1 MQKANANL
9 FNEHGLWQTLD
20 VLNSN
25 KTQPGISFFRRVNAA
40 PSVRQGLYSAS
51 REPMDACPFE
61 WLVIRSSMP

>member
-25 KTQPGISFFRRVNAA
+25 KTQPEISF
-40 PSVRQGLYSAS
+40 S
-51 REPMDACPFE
+51 
-61 WLVIRSSMP
+61 